1 MDKAVT
7 TSGDKTGLI
16 DITHWWELVSRGRDQ
31 NDLDYIRRA
40 YEFAEQAHTGQKRV
54 SGEPYFQHSLAVAA
68 ILAELRL
75 DHETIAAAL
84 LHDVAED
91 TDISK
96 EEIRR
101 QFGDSTA
108 RLVDGVTK
116 MKLIQAFEQQSAPE
130 RKKQIQT
137 ESLRKM
143 LLAMAEDIR
152 VVLIKLADRIH
163 NLRTLKSLPESKQK
177 RIARETMDIYAPL
190 ANRLGIWQIKWEL
203 EDLSFRYLQPDT
215 YQRIARLLDERR
227 DRREHYITNFI
238 ETLQHEMDHAGI
250 KADIS
255 GRPKHIYSIWRKM
268 EHKDV
273 DYEQLYDIRGV
284 RVLVDEV
291 RDCYAVLGI
300 VHSRWQYIR
309 GEFDDY
315 IATPKDN
322 NYQSIHT
329 AVIGP
334 EGKIVEVQIRTHD
347 MHRQNELGVAA
358 HWRYKEGKQEDRQF
372 DEKITWLRQLLEWKD
387 ELVDAGD
394 FVDQVKSDI
403 FQGRIYI
410 FTPMGN
416 VVDLPQGSTPLD
428 FAYHIHTEVGHRC
441 RGAKVNGHMVP
452 LTYQLQSGQQ
462 VEILTVKNASPS
474 RDWLNP
480 HLGYLQSPRAR
491 SKVLQWFKLQ
501 DYDVNVDEGRD
512 LLEREF
518 KRLGLQNI
526 NHERLADKLGFKTVN
541 ELYVAIAHHE
551 VKSTRFVSAAQEQVQ
566 PQVPD
571 EEAMLLKR
579 KVKRKTTKP
588 VGIKVQGVGDLM
600 THMASCCS
608 PLPGDDI
615 AGYITR
621 GRGITIHR
629 RDCRNMLR
637 YSEQSPERI
646 VEVSWGEAGEQT
658 YPVDILITAF
668 DRQGLLRDIT
678 SILANDKINLLAAN
692 TISETKGHLAQMRM
706 TIEIADIEKL
716 SQVLSKIEQLPNIM
730 EVKRQVH

>member
-1 MDKAVT
+1 MDKAT
-7 TSGDKTGLI
+7 TFGAKNSLI
-16 DITHWWELVSRGRDQ
+16 DSANWWELVSRGRDEQ
-31 NDLDYIRRA
+31 DLAYIRRA
-40 YEFAEQAHTGQKRV
+40 YEFAEQAHVGQTRV

-68 ILAELRL
+68 ILAEMRL

-91 TDISK
+91 TDVSK
-96 EEIRR
+96 DEIRR
-101 QFGDSTA
+101 QFGESTA

-130 RKKQIQT
+130 RKKQVQT

-163 NLRTLKSLPESKQK
+163 NMRTLKSLSEAKQK
-177 RIARETMDIYAPL
+177 RIARETLDIYAPL

-203 EDLSFRYLQPDT
+203 EDLSLRYLQPDV
-215 YQRIARLLDERR
+215 YRKIARLLDERR
-227 DRREHYITNFI
+227 DTRESYITDFI
-238 ETLQHEMDHAGI
+238 ETLRHELEHAGI
-250 KADIS
+250 QADIA

-268 EHKDV
+268 ERKDV

-284 RVLVDEV
+284 RILVDEV
-291 RDCYAVLGI
+291 RDCYAALGI
-300 VHSRWQYIR
+300 VHSKWQYIA

-334 EGKIVEVQIRTHD
+334 EGKVVEVQIRTHD

-358 HWRYKEGKQEDRQF
+358 HWRYKEGKTEDRQF

-394 FVDQVKSDI
+394 FIDQVKSDI

-410 FTPMGN
+410 FTPKGS
-416 VVDLPQGSTPLD
+416 VVDLPQGATPLD

-441 RGAKVNGHMVP
+441 RGAKVNGRMVP
-452 LTYQLQSGQQ
+452 LTYQLQNGQQ
-462 VEILTVKNASPS
+462 VEILTVKHASPS

-480 HLGYLQSPRAR
+480 HLGYLQSSRAR
-491 SKVLQWFKLQ
+491 SKVLQWFKQQ

-526 NHERLADKLGFKTVN
+526 NHERLADKLGFRSVN

-551 VKSTRFVSAAQEQVQ
+551 VKSTRFVAAAQEQVQ
-566 PQVPD
+566 PAVVD
-571 EEAMLLKR
+571 EEEVLLKR
-579 KVKRKTTKP
+579 HVKRKAAKP
-588 VGIKVQGVGDLM
+588 AGIKVQGVGELM
-600 THMASCCS
+600 THMAHCCA
-608 PLPGDDI
+608 PLPGDEI

-621 GRGITIHR
+621 GRGVSIHR

-637 YSEQSPERI
+637 YSEHSPERI
-646 VEVSWGEAGEQT
+646 VEVSWGEAGERT
-658 YPVDILITAF
+658 YPVEIMITAF

-678 SILANDKINLLAAN
+678 SILANEKLNLIAVN
-692 TISETKGHLAQMRM
+692 TISETKEHLAQMRM
-706 TIEIADIEKL
+706 TIEIANIEKL
-716 SQVLSKIEQLPNIM
+716 SQVLSKIEQLPNVM
-730 EVKRQVH
+730 EVKRSVQ